1 MMEDLQ
7 ELYATIDGRGHQ
19 ALAAHQEEIDPYLTA
34 ADDDRRGLSL
44 ILHLP
49 AHVSRNINFALQ
61 PLKKT
66 GLGLYC
72 YPAADMHITV
82 MDIIGAHSGFYLSAD
97 RLARYR
103 QLVAET
109 VTSTPSID
117 WHLAGLMLSPAAV
130 MVKGYYSSSMVTLRS
145 KLRAYLTQ
153 AGLPVHER
161 YTTRTGH
168 VTVAR
173 FAQPLPDPQTVVD
186 LMDADHSLAFGDFTS
201 TRADLVIHDWYNHR
215 VQLVDSFAF
224 IEWVGEH

>member
-7 ELYATIDGRGHQ
+7 ELYATIDKRGHR
-19 ALAAHQEEIDPYLTA
+19 ALTARQEEVDPYLTA

-61 PLKKT
+61 PLKKA

-72 YPAADMHITV
+72 YPAPDMHITV
-82 MDIIGAHSGFYLSAD
+82 MDIIGAHGGFHLPPAQ
-97 RLARYR
+97 LARYR
-103 QLVAET
+103 QVVAEV
-109 VTSTPSID
+109 VTNTPPID

-130 MVKGYYSSSMVTLRS
+130 MVKGYYSASLALLRTN
-145 KLRAYLTQ
+145 LRDQLTR
-153 AGLPVHER
+153 AGLSVHER
-161 YTTRTGH
+161 YATQSGH

-173 FAQPLPDPQTVVD
+173 FAQPLPDPRTVVD
-186 LMDADHSLAFGDFTS
+186 LVDADHSLAFGDFTS

-215 VQLVDSFAF
+215 VQLIASFAF
-224 IEWVGEH
+224 AE

>member
-97 RLARYR
+97 QLARYR

-130 MVKGYYSSSMVTLRS
+130 MVKGYYSPSMVTLRS
-145 KLRAYLTQ
+145 NLRAHLAQ

-161 YTTRTGH
+161 YMTRSGH

-173 FAQPLPDPQTVVD
+173 FAQPLPDPRAVVG
-186 LMDADHSLAFGDFTS
+186 LVDADHSLVFGDFTS

-224 IEWVGEH
+224 SE